1 MPVEWY
7 CNVCRTS
14 RGPAGF
20 PMHSGAFASLL
31 EKLDAQNT
39 SAYRLPGRV
48 RNHFEGVGAGA
59 DGEYEEVVPVV
70 KQTR

>member
-1 MPVEWY
+1 
-7 CNVCRTS
+7 
-14 RGPAGF
+14 
-20 PMHSGAFASLL
+20 MHSGAFASLL